1 MFSYLFDNEIF
12 AYRVPEMEQCSLPH
26 KLCSTIPTIP
36 ICRYEGLQSEAV
48 RFISYERYL
57 PRASDIERLIQ
68 CHLWSQNSE
77 GLQGGEDWREW
88 QIERAVKGRE
98 TYSRWSLVR
107 AFEDL
112 LFWDHPFRKIECM
125 NGVHLIK
132 FCFEVILICEGKYH
146 CATELQFDLIG
157 FYQTRNVTNQ
167 SESKC
172 CCKYCCK
179 DSNIF
184 LGRKYLVVQP

>member
-48 RFISYERYL
+48 RFISHERYL

-125 NGVHLIK
+125 NGVHLIL
-132 FCFEVILICEGKYH
+132 FW
-146 CATELQFDLIG
+146 
-157 FYQTRNVTNQ
+157 
-167 SESKC
+167 
-172 CCKYCCK
+172 
-179 DSNIF
+179 SNINMRGKVS
-184 LGRKYLVVQP
+184 LCNWTPVWLDWILPNKKCYEPVWIQMLL